1 MKKTSNIFL
10 LLLIPLM
17 MSCASNVKTKT
28 YSDVNLKDF
37 KTFAYFAETSSFDL
51 SEFNSNADNPVE
63 QSLITLINAKMIEN
77 GYTVNTKSPDLLIL
91 LETSNEINSNLNNDR
106 TIVNNGQSMGAAPN
120 FASSTSS
127 VGFRRYNSKDSDIE
141 SSNKPFKKGD
151 LAIEVFNAKTKELL
165 WVGVAQDFKSH
176 ISDQTLMA
184 RMISQVFNKFP
195 K

>member
-1 MKKTSNIFL
+1 
-10 LLLIPLM
+10 M
-17 MSCASNVKTKT
+17 MSCASNVKAKK
-28 YSDVNLKDF
+28 YSDTNLKDF

-51 SEFNSNADNPVE
+51 SEFNTNANNPVE
-63 QSLITLINAKMIEN
+63 QSLITLINAKMIEK
-77 GYTVNTKSPDLLIL
+77 GYTVNTKSPDILIL

-106 TIVNNGQSMGAAPN
+106 TNVSGQSSQGPN
-120 FASSTSS
+120 YASTTSS
-127 VGFRRYNSKDSDIE
+127 VGFTRYSDKDNDIE

-165 WVGVAQDFKSH
+165 WVGIAQDFKAH

-184 RMISQVFNKFP
+184 RMVAQVFDKFP